1 MHNGKIRRYS
11 LEGTN
16 KDVTR
21 ERSKQRFEGKP
32 CASAAL
38 KTETITDQSANG
50 CLFLLPPSLLLLLLL
65 LLLLPPPSTPTPPPP
80 LLFNVYHE
88 KSAQLAD

>member
-1 MHNGKIRRYS
+1 MHI
-11 LEGTN
+11 
-16 KDVTR
+16 TR

-38 KTETITDQSANG
+38 KTETITDQSAN
-50 CLFLLPPSLLLLLLL
+50 LL

-88 KSAQLAD
+88 KSAQLAN